1 MRLAI
6 AHCTT
11 YRFDGPVFLEPH
23 ALRLTPRGD
32 PAQRLEA
39 FSLSISPRPQAVSHQ
54 LDAAGNAVHRAWF
67 LDLVGGLEIR
77 MAAVVET
84 MRDNPFDF
92 LQEPMEAPGVLLAP
106 ALAPAFQAP
115 EDVEA
120 VALLVH
126 QAGPL
131 APEDAMGFC
140 LRLCALLHQRIEK
153 IARQEPGVLGPAA
166 VLASGQAACRDM
178 TLLFMECCR
187 ACGLPARFVSGY
199 QHPAVDEAS
208 QDAGRDLHAWA
219 EVYLP
224 GGGWRGFDPTHGLA
238 VADRHVAV
246 AAAPRWQE
254 AMPVTGSFRGTG
266 VTAILEHA
274 VEIHQLPRG

>member
-131 APEDAMGFC
+131 ARKTPW
-140 LRLCALLHQRIEK
+140 
-153 IARQEPGVLGPAA
+153 
-166 VLASGQAACRDM
+166 AS
-178 TLLFMECCR
+178 
-187 ACGLPARFVSGY
+187 ACGCARCSTNALKRLPARN
-199 QHPAVDEAS
+199 
-208 QDAGRDLHAWA
+208 
-219 EVYLP
+219 
-224 GGGWRGFDPTHGLA
+224 RGCW
-238 VADRHVAV
+238 DR
-246 AAAPRWQE
+246 RRC
-254 AMPVTGSFRGTG
+254 S
-266 VTAILEHA
+266 
-274 VEIHQLPRG
+274 PRGRPPAGT